1 MALQLH
7 PFKINVVHIASLD
20 YALNIIIY
28 FQVVTVLANMAAVE
42 FCCSEITDNHGIEL
56 LVQFLHESPL
66 EGARKCELAT
76 VERVQQKAAIALT
89 RLCRD
94 TEVAQS
100 VVDVNGNEC

>member
-1 MALQLH
+1 M
-7 PFKINVVHIASLD
+7 K
-20 YALNIIIY
+20 IIISVKIIIS

-42 FCCSEITDNHGIEL
+42 CCCSEITDNHGIEL
-56 LVQFLHESPL
+56 LVQFLHETPL

-76 VERVQQKAAIALT
+76 AERVQQKAAIALT

-100 VVDVNGNEC
+100 VVDVNGKVC